1 MIPHFTRAYRAAA
14 IIAGMRFV
22 AFAAPALSQDIEVAS
37 GETDPILGV
46 SDRMGAPEGGMC
58 DVHRSGLVSIE
69 LAGPV
74 SAGDPLTAAVDGRAV
89 LAEAAPGETIRV
101 GGFADQPGVAGDII
115 DAWLAPALLH
125 EPAA

>member
-1 MIPHFTRAYRAAA
+1 MIPHFTRAYHAAA

-22 AFAAPALSQDIEVAS
+22 TFAAPTASQDIEVAT

-58 DVHRSGLVSIE
+58 DVHRSGLVSVE
-69 LAGPV
+69 LAGTV
-74 SAGDPLTAAVDGRAV
+74 AAGDPLTAAADGRAIR
-89 LAEAAPGETIRV
+89 AEAEPGSTIRI